1 MQPTFM
7 HSTQRLITY
16 NYQPIPIHLRIFN
29 YFCIQRNIV
38 LLYMNRTSERLPYV
52 EPTVEVFQIQQR
64 WSILETASLEG
75 DVMDFEDGDN
85 F

>member
-1 MQPTFM
+1 M
-7 HSTQRLITY
+7 
-16 NYQPIPIHLRIFN
+16 
-29 YFCIQRNIV
+29 